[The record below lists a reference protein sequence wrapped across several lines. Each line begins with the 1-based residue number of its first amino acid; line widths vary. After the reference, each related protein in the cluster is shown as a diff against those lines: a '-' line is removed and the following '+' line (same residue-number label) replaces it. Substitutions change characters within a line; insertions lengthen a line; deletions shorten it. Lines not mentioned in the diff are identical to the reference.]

1 MTPEE
6 LQAELELERDAK
18 IKADAALEKQIAAG
32 LERQRKP
39 FVDLTP
45 TAAFLDSMYGTK
57 LAPASADLAANRLKE
72 EALLNDLLGKRTE
85 AQAKAALANAQNRDA
100 YKQDR
105 QQARFDESQ
114 SKNEYKY
121 VFDTYGKER
130 KAIDEVDNQFKS
142 IESALATGNVERVKA
157 VLAQYARLNGEKGV
171 LTDADLGRTF
181 IPTLDSTYQGLMAR
195 LGNKTGKLSDSD
207 LQNLRGGIEDAR
219 RNLSGTASAKLND
232 YRASFENSP
241 YERGFRAAEP
251 GVVKGIENKV
261 FELGRVKTRAQA
273 PTDGGMTDVQKARLA
288 ELKALKAAGKI

>member
-6 LQAELELERDAK
+6 LQAELEQQQQAK
-18 IKADAALEKQIAAG
+18 LMANAALEKQIAAG
-32 LERQRKP
+32 LERQKKP

-45 TAAFLDSMYGTK
+45 TAAFLDSLYGSK
-57 LAPASADLAANRLKE
+57 LAPASQEMAANRLKE
-72 EALLNDLLGKRTE
+72 EALLNDLIGKKSDQ
-85 AQAKAALANAQNRDA
+85 QARAAAAGVQSKEA

-105 QQARFDESQ
+105 QQARFDEAQ
-114 SKNEYKY
+114 SKAEYKY

-181 IPTLDSTYQGLMAR
+181 IPTLDSAYQGFMAR
-195 LGNKTGKLSDSD
+195 LGNKTGKLSESD

-219 RNLSGTASAKLND
+219 RNLSGTAAAKLND
-232 YRASFENSP
+232 FRASFENSP

-251 GVVKGIENKV
+251 GVVKGLENKV
-261 FELGRVKTRAQA
+261 FELGKVKSRAPA
-273 PTDGGMTDVQKARLA
+273 P
-288 ELKALKAAGKI
+288 AAKDTAATTAPAPKGNPFRS